1 MRQTFSI
8 EGTNIW
14 FGNPISINN
23 RKMENLIS
31 ILILLSA
38 FVIFSSCEK
47 AADKATG
54 DVTPGANCDEK
65 VIISPTE
72 FKDAPNDPFYIS
84 SMTIVDDCL
93 KIKFSVSGCDG
104 TSWVVG
110 NDKVILHVSGKE
122 ILYKY

>member
-23 RKMENLIS
+23 RKMENLIPF
-31 ILILLSA
+31 LILLLA

-54 DVTPGANCDEK
+54 DVTPGAE
-65 VIISPTE
+65 
-72 FKDAPNDPFYIS
+72 
-84 SMTIVDDCL
+84 
-93 KIKFSVSGCDG
+93 
-104 TSWVVG
+104 
-110 NDKVILHVSGKE
+110 
-122 ILYKY
+122 

>member
-23 RKMENLIS
+23 RKMENLIR

-54 DVTPGANCDEK
+54 DVTPGAE
-65 VIISPTE
+65 
-72 FKDAPNDPFYIS
+72 
-84 SMTIVDDCL
+84 
-93 KIKFSVSGCDG
+93 
-104 TSWVVG
+104 
-110 NDKVILHVSGKE
+110 
-122 ILYKY
+122 